1 MPDPARSL
9 RSCARAR
16 TAPPDP
22 PHRRSA
28 DVRIA
33 ISTGGGDAPGLN
45 AVIRAAVL
53 SAINRGWEVLG
64 IKRGYA
70 GLMGEDDVVILTRE
84 SVRGIGHLGG
94 TILRTTNR
102 GNPFHYPRRLPDGSF
117 EMVDRS
123 KELIDNATQLGIDAL
138 LSIGGDGSLAIAHQL
153 CKRGMRIVGVPKT
166 IDNDVAGT
174 ITTFG
179 FDTAVNTA
187 LEAIDKLH
195 TTAESHDRVIVME
208 VMGREAGF
216 IALHSGIAGTAD
228 VILIPEI
235 SYRIERVCE
244 KIMRRDRQGRL
255 FSIVVV
261 AEGAFPEGGDVS
273 IIGESMPGQAKRV
286 GGVAE
291 SIAREIQRITGK
303 ETRSMV
309 LGHLQRGGMPTGY
322 DRLLATRFGG
332 AAVRAIAEGKWGH
345 MVALQSPHIVTV
357 PIEEALREP
366 KRVDRTHDLV
376 LTARET
382 GISFGD

>member
-1 MPDPARSL
+1 M
-9 RSCARAR
+9 
-16 TAPPDP
+16 
-22 PHRRSA
+22 
-28 DVRIA
+28 RIA

-64 IKRGYA
+64 IKRGFA
-70 GLMGEDDVVILTRE
+70 GLMGEDEVVILTKE
-84 SVRGIGHLGG
+84 SVRGIAHLGG

-102 GNPFHYPRRLPDGSF
+102 GNPFHYPRRKADGTL
-117 EMVDRS
+117 EEIDRS
-123 KELIDNATQLGIDAL
+123 DELMENARQLGIDAIIT
-138 LSIGGDGSLAIAHQL
+138 IGGDGSLAIGKRL
-153 CKRGMRIVGVPKT
+153 CDKVMKLVGVPKT
-166 IDNDVAGT
+166 IDNDVSCT

-208 VMGREAGF
+208 VMGRDTGF
-216 IALHSGIAGTAD
+216 IALHAGVAGTAD

-235 SYRIERVCE
+235 PYDLEKVCE
-244 KIMRRDRQGRL
+244 KILSRDRAGRH

-261 AEGAFPEGGDVS
+261 AEGAFPRGGDVS
-273 IIGESMPGQAKRV
+273 LIGESLPGQARRL
-286 GGVAE
+286 GGVCE
-291 SIAREIQRITGK
+291 PIAREIQRMTGK
-303 ETRSMV
+303 ETRSLV

-332 AAVRAIAEGKWGH
+332 AAVRAVADEKWGH

-357 PIEEALREP
+357 PIEEVLKEQ
-366 KRVDRTHDLV
+366 KRVDPTHDVV
-376 LTARET
+376 LTARAT